1 MKNIPFKI
9 PTVTKTAAVK
19 LSVAAFIGAA
29 MLTLAVAGSTGTSHA
44 ETATPPAPTPTV
56 APMTVGQP
64 MMLQDAAGNTI
75 MIMQGST
82 FYIFPRQPQ
91 PQNRKPAA
99 GERSGSRRNTADARR
114 EADDRAAGEQAV

>member
-1 MKNIPFKI
+1 MKHFQLNI

-29 MLTLAVAGSTGTSHA
+29 MLTLAVAGSTGTTHA
-44 ETATPPAPTPTV
+44 ETATPPAPTATV
-56 APMTVGQP
+56 SPMTVGQP

-82 FYIFPRQPQ
+82 FYIFPKAAATP
-91 PQNRKPAA
+91 KP
-99 GERSGSRRNTADARR
+99 
-114 EADDRAAGEQAV
+114 

>member
-1 MKNIPFKI
+1 MKHFQLNI

-29 MLTLAVAGSTGTSHA
+29 MLTLAVAGSTGTTHA
-44 ETATPPAPTPTV
+44 ETATPPAPTATG

-82 FYIFPRQPQ
+82 FYIFPKAIATP
-91 PQNRKPAA
+91 KP
-99 GERSGSRRNTADARR
+99 
-114 EADDRAAGEQAV
+114 

>member
-1 MKNIPFKI
+1 MKHFQLNI

-44 ETATPPAPTPTV
+44 ETATPPAPTATV
-56 APMTVGQP
+56 APMIVGQP

-82 FYIFPRQPQ
+82 FYIFPKAVASP
-91 PQNRKPAA
+91 KP
-99 GERSGSRRNTADARR
+99 
-114 EADDRAAGEQAV
+114 

>member
-1 MKNIPFKI
+1 MKHFQLNI

-44 ETATPPAPTPTV
+44 ETATPPAPTATV

-82 FYIFPRQPQ
+82 FYIFPKAATSP
-91 PQNRKPAA
+91 KP
-99 GERSGSRRNTADARR
+99 
-114 EADDRAAGEQAV
+114 

>member
-1 MKNIPFKI
+1 MKHFQLNI

-44 ETATPPAPTPTV
+44 ETATPPAPTATV

-82 FYIFPRQPQ
+82 FYIFPKAAATP
-91 PQNRKPAA
+91 KP
-99 GERSGSRRNTADARR
+99 
-114 EADDRAAGEQAV
+114 

>member
-1 MKNIPFKI
+1 MKHFQLNI

-29 MLTLAVAGSTGTSHA
+29 MLTLAVAGSTGTTHA
-44 ETATPPAPTPTV
+44 ETATPPAPTATV

-82 FYIFPRQPQ
+82 FYIFPKAAATP
-91 PQNRKPAA
+91 KP
-99 GERSGSRRNTADARR
+99 
-114 EADDRAAGEQAV
+114 

>member
-1 MKNIPFKI
+1 MMKHFQLNI

-29 MLTLAVAGSTGTSHA
+29 ILTLAVAGSTGTSHA
-44 ETATPPAPTPTV
+44 ETATPPAPTATV

-82 FYIFPRQPQ
+82 FYIFPKAAATP
-91 PQNRKPAA
+91 KP
-99 GERSGSRRNTADARR
+99 
-114 EADDRAAGEQAV
+114 

>member
-1 MKNIPFKI
+1 MKHFQLNI

-29 MLTLAVAGSTGTSHA
+29 MLTLAVAGSTGTTHA
-44 ETATPPAPTPTV
+44 ETATPPAPTATV
-56 APMTVGQP
+56 APMIVGQP

-82 FYIFPRQPQ
+82 FYIFPKAAPS
-91 PQNRKPAA
+91 PKP
-99 GERSGSRRNTADARR
+99 
-114 EADDRAAGEQAV
+114 

>member
-1 MKNIPFKI
+1 MKHFQLNI

-29 MLTLAVAGSTGTSHA
+29 MLTLAVAGSTNTTHA

-82 FYIFPRQPQ
+82 FYIFPKAAATP
-91 PQNRKPAA
+91 KP
-99 GERSGSRRNTADARR
+99 
-114 EADDRAAGEQAV
+114 

>member
-9 PTVTKTAAVK
+9 PTVTKTAAV
-19 LSVAAFIGAA
+19 
-29 MLTLAVAGSTGTSHA
+29 LTLAVAGSTGTSHA
-44 ETATPPAPTPTV
+44 ETATPPAPTATV

-82 FYIFPRQPQ
+82 FYIFPKAAATP
-91 PQNRKPAA
+91 KP
-99 GERSGSRRNTADARR
+99 
-114 EADDRAAGEQAV
+114 

>member
-1 MKNIPFKI
+1 MKNVPFKL
-9 PTVTKTAAVK
+9 PAVTKTAAVK

-82 FYIFPRQPQ
+82 FYIFPKAAATP
-91 PQNRKPAA
+91 KP
-99 GERSGSRRNTADARR
+99 
-114 EADDRAAGEQAV
+114 

>member
-1 MKNIPFKI
+1 MKHFQLNI

-44 ETATPPAPTPTV
+44 ETATPPAPTSTV

-82 FYIFPRQPQ
+82 FYIFPKAAATP
-91 PQNRKPAA
+91 KP
-99 GERSGSRRNTADARR
+99 
-114 EADDRAAGEQAV
+114 

>member
-1 MKNIPFKI
+1 MKYIPFKL

-29 MLTLAVAGSTGTSHA
+29 MLTLAVAGSTGTTHA
-44 ETATPPAPTPTV
+44 ETATPPAPTATA

-82 FYIFPRQPQ
+82 FYIFPKAAATP
-91 PQNRKPAA
+91 KP
-99 GERSGSRRNTADARR
+99 
-114 EADDRAAGEQAV
+114 

>member
-1 MKNIPFKI
+1 MKHFQLNI

-29 MLTLAVAGSTGTSHA
+29 MLTLAVAGSTGTTHA

-56 APMTVGQP
+56 GPMTVGQP

-82 FYIFPRQPQ
+82 FYIFPKAAPT
-91 PQNRKPAA
+91 PKP
-99 GERSGSRRNTADARR
+99 
-114 EADDRAAGEQAV
+114 

>member
-1 MKNIPFKI
+1 MKNVPFKL
-9 PTVTKTAAVK
+9 PAVTKTAAVK

-44 ETATPPAPTPTV
+44 ETATPPAPTATV

-64 MMLQDAAGNTI
+64 MMLLDAAGNTI

-82 FYIFPRQPQ
+82 FYIFPKAAPT
-91 PQNRKPAA
+91 PKP
-99 GERSGSRRNTADARR
+99 
-114 EADDRAAGEQAV
+114 

>member
-1 MKNIPFKI
+1 MKHFQLNI

-29 MLTLAVAGSTGTSHA
+29 MLTLAVAGSTGTTHA
-44 ETATPPAPTPTV
+44 ETATPPAPTATV
-56 APMTVGQP
+56 APMIVGQP

-82 FYIFPRQPQ
+82 FYIFPKAVASP
-91 PQNRKPAA
+91 KP
-99 GERSGSRRNTADARR
+99 
-114 EADDRAAGEQAV
+114 

>member
-1 MKNIPFKI
+1 MKHFQLNI

-29 MLTLAVAGSTGTSHA
+29 MLTLAVAGSTGTTHA
-44 ETATPPAPTPTV
+44 ETATPPAPTATV

-64 MMLQDAAGNTI
+64 MMLLDAAGNTI

-82 FYIFPRQPQ
+82 FYIFPKAAATP
-91 PQNRKPAA
+91 KP
-99 GERSGSRRNTADARR
+99 
-114 EADDRAAGEQAV
+114 

>member
-1 MKNIPFKI
+1 MKNITFKL
-9 PTVTKTAAVK
+9 PAVTKTAAVK

-44 ETATPPAPTPTV
+44 ETATPPAPTATV

-82 FYIFPRQPQ
+82 FYIFPKAAATP
-91 PQNRKPAA
+91 KP
-99 GERSGSRRNTADARR
+99 
-114 EADDRAAGEQAV
+114 

>member
-1 MKNIPFKI
+1 MKHFQLNI

-29 MLTLAVAGSTGTSHA
+29 MLTLAVAGSTGTTHA
-44 ETATPPAPTPTV
+44 ETATPPAPTATV

-82 FYIFPRQPQ
+82 FYIFPKAVASP
-91 PQNRKPAA
+91 KP
-99 GERSGSRRNTADARR
+99 
-114 EADDRAAGEQAV
+114 

>member
-1 MKNIPFKI
+1 MKNIPLKL

-44 ETATPPAPTPTV
+44 ETATPPAPTATV
-56 APMTVGQP
+56 APMIVGQP

-82 FYIFPRQPQ
+82 FYIFPKAAATP
-91 PQNRKPAA
+91 KP
-99 GERSGSRRNTADARR
+99 
-114 EADDRAAGEQAV
+114 

>member
-1 MKNIPFKI
+1 MKHFQLNI

-44 ETATPPAPTPTV
+44 ETATPPAPTATV
-56 APMTVGQP
+56 APMIVGQP

-82 FYIFPRQPQ
+82 FYIFPKAAATP
-91 PQNRKPAA
+91 KP
-99 GERSGSRRNTADARR
+99 
-114 EADDRAAGEQAV
+114 

>member
-1 MKNIPFKI
+1 MKHIPFKL
-9 PTVTKTAAVK
+9 PTVNKTAAVK

-29 MLTLAVAGSTGTSHA
+29 MLTLAVAGSTGTTHA
-44 ETATPPAPTPTV
+44 ETATPPAPTATV

-82 FYIFPRQPQ
+82 FYIFPKAAATP
-91 PQNRKPAA
+91 KP
-99 GERSGSRRNTADARR
+99 
-114 EADDRAAGEQAV
+114 

>member
-1 MKNIPFKI
+1 MKHFQLNI

-29 MLTLAVAGSTGTSHA
+29 MLTLAVAGSTGTTHA

-56 APMTVGQP
+56 APMIVGQP

-82 FYIFPRQPQ
+82 FYIFPKAAATP
-91 PQNRKPAA
+91 KP
-99 GERSGSRRNTADARR
+99 
-114 EADDRAAGEQAV
+114 

>member
-1 MKNIPFKI
+1 MKHFQLNI

-44 ETATPPAPTPTV
+44 ETATPPAPTATV

-82 FYIFPRQPQ
+82 FYIFPKAVASP
-91 PQNRKPAA
+91 KP
-99 GERSGSRRNTADARR
+99 
-114 EADDRAAGEQAV
+114 

>member
-1 MKNIPFKI
+1 MKHFQLNI

-44 ETATPPAPTPTV
+44 ETATPPAPTAPTATV

-82 FYIFPRQPQ
+82 FYIFPKAAATP
-91 PQNRKPAA
+91 KP
-99 GERSGSRRNTADARR
+99 
-114 EADDRAAGEQAV
+114 

>member
-1 MKNIPFKI
+1 MKHFQLNI

-29 MLTLAVAGSTGTSHA
+29 ILTLAVAGSTGTSHA
-44 ETATPPAPTPTV
+44 ETATPPAPTATV

-82 FYIFPRQPQ
+82 FYIFPKAAATP
-91 PQNRKPAA
+91 KP
-99 GERSGSRRNTADARR
+99 
-114 EADDRAAGEQAV
+114 

>member
-1 MKNIPFKI
+1 MKNVPFKL
-9 PTVTKTAAVK
+9 PAVAKTAAVK

-29 MLTLAVAGSTGTSHA
+29 MLTLAVAGSTGTTHA
-44 ETATPPAPTPTV
+44 ETATPPAPTATV

-82 FYIFPRQPQ
+82 FYIFPKAAPS
-91 PQNRKPAA
+91 PKP
-99 GERSGSRRNTADARR
+99 
-114 EADDRAAGEQAV
+114 

>member
-1 MKNIPFKI
+1 MRA
-9 PTVTKTAAVK
+9 AAVK

-44 ETATPPAPTPTV
+44 ETATPPAPTATV

-82 FYIFPRQPQ
+82 FYIFPKAVASP
-91 PQNRKPAA
+91 KP
-99 GERSGSRRNTADARR
+99 
-114 EADDRAAGEQAV
+114 

>member
-1 MKNIPFKI
+1 MKHFQLNI

-44 ETATPPAPTPTV
+44 ETATPPAPTATV

-75 MIMQGST
+75 MVMQGST
-82 FYIFPRQPQ
+82 FYIFPKAVASP
-91 PQNRKPAA
+91 KP
-99 GERSGSRRNTADARR
+99 
-114 EADDRAAGEQAV
+114 

>member
-1 MKNIPFKI
+1 MMKHFQLNI

-44 ETATPPAPTPTV
+44 ETATPPAPTATV

-82 FYIFPRQPQ
+82 FYIFPKAAATP
-91 PQNRKPAA
+91 KP
-99 GERSGSRRNTADARR
+99 
-114 EADDRAAGEQAV
+114 